1 MRDVRWSQ
9 SVGPF
14 VFDTDQPDRVTI
26 RIHTT
31 ESEYVEAVL
40 PVIVAPAFVEPLPE
54 AEPEA

>member
-1 MRDVRWSQ
+1 MRWSQ